1 MQTTSTGA
9 ASLLPAGGDDFLA
22 ATEAAAGLRIF
33 YTITIR
39 ADNKGLGNTEAFAAC
54 LQQSLTSASC

>member
-1 MQTTSTGA
+1 M
-9 ASLLPAGGDDFLA
+9 
-22 ATEAAAGLRIF
+22 AAGRRGRFSRRDRGGSGLTHI

-54 LQQSLTSASC
+54 LQQSLISASC